1 MRTVRVIVRGRVQGV
16 GFRAWA
22 EDQAIPLKLAG
33 WVRNRRDGTVEAILS
48 GDEAA
53 VEEMIAT
60 LREGP
65 RPAYVSAVEVE
76 DSAEAVG
83 ASFKALPT
91 E

>member
-1 MRTVRVIVRGRVQGV
+1 MRTVGVIVRGRVQGV

-22 EDQAIPLKLAG
+22 EDQAIRLKLAG

-65 RPAYVSAVEVE
+65 RLAYVSAVEVE

>member
-1 MRTVRVIVRGRVQGV
+1 
-16 GFRAWA
+16 
-22 EDQAIPLKLAG
+22 
-33 WVRNRRDGTVEAILS
+33 
-48 GDEAA
+48 
-53 VEEMIAT
+53 MIAT

-65 RPAYVSAVEVE
+65 RLAYVSAVEVE